1 MQTES
6 AEGAI
11 VSVTS
16 GEAVN
21 VIFTCAKKLTD
32 NPLNPAQGAEKQKSN
47 KKTKTK
53 QTDMLR
59 RTGASENPV
68 PGVPLPMKFWVRL
81 CFAGISR
88 HTPMRVYSS
97 VNLYLLSAFHR
108 SAS

>member
-16 GEAVN
+16 GEAVS
-21 VIFTCAKKLTD
+21 VIKSLPTTRLIPRKEPKSRKVIKRLKL
-32 NPLNPAQGAEKQKSN
+32 N
-47 KKTKTK
+47 K
-53 QTDMLR
+53 R
-59 RTGASENPV
+59 ICSEEPV
-68 PGVPLPMKFWVRL
+68 PVKTRYLAFPLPMKFWVRL